1 MDNSQELLSCRAPCR
16 TKDAATLT
24 RGRSLFQHFSATK
37 SGPSWIQLTC
47 ACWRERPAV
56 LHLTHC
62 VASSH
67 LYHLCLST
75 ESKSIACATIRVP
88 RKGGG
93 GVGSEVSV
101 SLSRT
106 ASRDRRTSVSELK
119 CVSCV
124 THCVACNWNQF
135 GPGRARARTKCLA
148 RGNWDSH
155 PGFYWNETSWVP
167 LLITSL

>member
-1 MDNSQELLSCRAPCR
+1 MDNSQELLSCRIRAPCR

-24 RGRSLFQHFSATK
+24 RGRSLFQHFCATK

-101 SLSRT
+101 SNRKPRPADQCVGTQMCLLCSTLCSLQLEPVWT
-106 ASRDRRTSVSELK
+106 ALGQN
-119 CVSCV
+119 
-124 THCVACNWNQF
+124 AL
-135 GPGRARARTKCLA
+135 PGATGIHILVFTGMKQV
-148 RGNWDSH
+148 
-155 PGFYWNETSWVP
+155 GFHF
-167 LLITSL
+167 